1 MSECDTFQCLAVK
14 IIEKT
19 FSLEVIIFCVGLV
32 LGGFLINL
40 LNKVRIKNLKDRL
53 SEESDFSKRY
63 EFEISKIKLNTLYQI
78 TKISGAMTMEVPNK
92 YNIKIFS
99 SYREPQSKTIKD
111 EMHDVGPRRGNF
123 VMFQDV
129 AKFLYLEYEGDE
141 ISHVYSKGL

>member
-1 MSECDTFQCLAVK
+1 
-14 IIEKT
+14 
-19 FSLEVIIFCVGLV
+19 
-32 LGGFLINL
+32 
-40 LNKVRIKNLKDRL
+40 
-53 SEESDFSKRY
+53 
-63 EFEISKIKLNTLYQI
+63 
-78 TKISGAMTMEVPNK
+78 MTMEVPNK

-141 ISHVYSKGL
+141 ISHVYSKGFTFEEV